1 MPIYE
6 YECTEC
12 AHRTEVL
19 QRMADAP
26 LSACPECGGAVK
38 RLISAPAFQ
47 FKGTGWYV
55 TDYARKGANPTDG
68 SKSSESSKSE
78 AAKGESQ
85 KSDGGGGTTE
95 KATAGS
101 SSSGPTGGKG

>member
-68 SKSSESSKSE
+68 SKSSKSE
-78 AAKGESQ
+78 TAKGESK